1 MLQIEKIVKLLDDYH
16 FDIFREYVKNIS
28 IRSYYPLVLL
38 DCIDR
43 SIEVS
48 QSTEDFCE
56 MVYIDDDPNEEKTKK
71 KFFQL
76 AHYTFKLTRFL
87 SRNYTAYLLPNI
99 NKIQRLI
106 NDGNLPKANL
116 YLEALSDISEKIED
130 FETYITVL
138 NIQALQGELQEN
150 IKEVIRIYTRQ
161 AEVIEYRSTINQLY
175 LYRQQQFSVKSK
187 PNEKAD
193 IESVLAFF
201 KPYFKSKSIV
211 ISALSQYFYLQGLNF
226 FNSESL
232 FTKATFAKIE
242 KLEKLLEKN
251 SYVIFP
257 YLEDLEYR
265 VNYLK
270 LRSLIRNV
278 DDNRVMALSSKLLD
292 NAEEIFF
299 WKNFVSHPEIFSI
312 AVQASYLSSNYNT
325 AFRKNHMEELSPEI
339 SKRLTILYKKCEKL
353 VADDEIQNTPVKQ
366 IAITNSYACLLL
378 LGNQTDNLKATRQLE
393 QLLFIYQ
400 QIPFHAYIDP
410 IFTVM
415 ISAYFNL
422 RNYKELENSYRRYRK
437 MTDKKVVNP
446 ENNFT
451 IHLLFYTS
459 KWLETNRSQYLKKL
473 QKLINE
479 TPKRI
484 RNGKLLQDIV
494 EYFKLNISL
503 P

>member
-56 MVYIDDDPNEEKTKK
+56 MIYIDDNANEEKTKK

-87 SRNYTAYLLPNI
+87 SRNYPAYLLPNI

-130 FETYITVL
+130 FDTYSRVL
-138 NIQALQGELQEN
+138 SIQALQDELQEN
-150 IKEVIRIYTRQ
+150 IKDAVKIYTRQ
-161 AEVIEYRSTINQLY
+161 TEIIEYRSIINQFY
-175 LYRQQQFSVKSK
+175 LYRQKKFSVKSK
-187 PNEKAD
+187 PSEKAD
-193 IESVLAFF
+193 IEGVLSFF
-201 KPYFKSKSIV
+201 EPFFKSKSLV
-211 ISALSQYFYLQGLNF
+211 ISALSQYFYLHGLNF

-232 FTKATFAKIE
+232 YTKATFTRIE
-242 KLEKLLEKN
+242 QLEKLLDN
-251 SYVIFP
+251 NPYLVFP

-265 VNYLK
+265 TNYLK
-270 LRSLIRNV
+270 LRVLILNF
-278 DDNRVMALSSKLLD
+278 DDSRVMELSTKILG
-292 NAEEIFF
+292 NAEETFF
-299 WKNFVSHPEIFSI
+299 WKNFTSQPEIFSI

-325 AFRKNHMEELSPEI
+325 AFRENHIKELSPEI
-339 SKRLTILYKKCEKL
+339 SKRLTVLYKKCERL
-353 VADDEIQNTPVKQ
+353 IADDEIKNTPVKQ

-422 RNYKELENSYRRYRK
+422 KNYKELENSYRRYRK